1 MMSTAQRSV
10 QQRCDRRLN
19 LALMI
24 LWGLVLLRTGLVAFG
39 YAMLALIGDVQAV
52 LGSPFPDTLQTRHP
66 DGLMVDLTVA
76 DLRHAWW
83 VAPHLARAEQFFAL
97 GAVGSLLFYMLKE
110 LILLRYRARHDRV
123 LNARLNQVIDSVEGA
138 VTKQW
143 PALLT
148 RAATWAHSRSEGL
161 WAAATRRRLTAV
173 SETRASPDHIP
184 SHIIADEAADAM
196 DEPADTLGQET
207 PALAVRDAIIGPD
220 LAAETERDT
229 EADEPPS
236 SDVTT
241 SPYPNTFFTRF

>member
-52 LGSPFPDTLQTRHP
+52 LGAPFPDTLQTRHP
-66 DGLMVDLTVA
+66 DGLMVDLRVA

-110 LILLRYRARHDRV
+110 LIMLRHRARHDAV
-123 LNARLNQVIDSVEGA
+123 LNARLNRVIDSAEVA
-138 VTKQW
+138 LTKQW

-148 RAATWAHSRSEGL
+148 RIVTWARRWSERSSGGAEGH
-161 WAAATRRRLTAV
+161 RLTGVCDTHDPRAY
-173 SETRASPDHIP
+173 TRAHVV
-184 SHIIADEAADAM
+184 ADAPS
-196 DEPADTLGQET
+196 DATEGPADAHEHHEPGLVVT
-207 PALAVRDAIIGPD
+207 DAIIEP
-220 LAAETERDT
+220 AITPETERDT
-229 EADEPPS
+229 EAGEPAS
-236 SDVTT
+236 SDVT
-241 SPYPNTFFTRF
+241 SPPYPNTFFTRF